1 MKCETPTELFET
13 RDWMSL
19 VVFPKRCPSIPRVY
33 FLSCLIRKKYPI
45 RRSSFLISQCIHIL
59 TTNGASSK
67 IGTTTQP
74 KSNCIDLAEEP
85 QRERNPYRQNPSGHN
100 NNNSN
105 RKIKTMMKFF
115 FSALVL
121 FFCWS
126 HTHALQE
133 KQSGRAPQTAQVRRQ
148 DGLDHWDSDTLAYY
162 LDNYP
167 GYDAAVMFYA
177 SWDTN
182 SQQLAPY
189 WNQIA
194 HGMDA
199 GSSQSKIIM
208 VSL

>member
-1 MKCETPTELFET
+1 
-13 RDWMSL
+13 
-19 VVFPKRCPSIPRVY
+19 
-33 FLSCLIRKKYPI
+33 
-45 RRSSFLISQCIHIL
+45 
-59 TTNGASSK
+59 
-67 IGTTTQP
+67 
-74 KSNCIDLAEEP
+74 
-85 QRERNPYRQNPSGHN
+85 
-100 NNNSN
+100 
-105 RKIKTMMKFF
+105 MMKFF
-115 FSALVL
+115 YSALVL

-208 VSL
+208 VSLQPCTHSLSFLMLQNTRIKFLQPKLVIVVS